1 MPPFV
6 ERAASLVRSDLL
18 TTWQSLSSK
27 GAARAMAVVAGGVF
41 GARVLTALG
50 YLVIAWFYSAEVFG
64 LFSVYIALS
73 LVLQL
78 VITAGYSGAIVVEKE
93 DRCAALVTGVSLAAA
108 AVILSLVTAAVLL
121 VPEAIARLVGVPALA
136 ELLWVLPIGVAAR
149 MLQTLFTQWS
159 IRSGRFGD
167 QALTHIAFAGVQTGG
182 QAVVAVGGMGTAFAL
197 VMIDLAA
204 VVVSVAVLAWH
215 ELRPLVRVIRAH
227 VTGSGL
233 WEAAVQWRDMPRFAL
248 LTNLITGAWQQ
259 GPVLVA
265 AAALGGG
272 AVLGQV
278 ALALR
283 ALELVLQVVNASLS
297 NVAMRHMAQARGGE
311 RYQQFKRFARQ
322 LFLAGLGVYLVSAAV
337 LFVGVPF
344 VLKPGW
350 ADVPVLFGLLVPA
363 YVLNVTVVPVWFV
376 YTLAR
381 RLGRGLLLRLAYLAV
396 LALAWL
402 YAVATQDLYG
412 ALICFSLCGAA
423 VGAMVLVDMRGIL
436 RAGIDPAEEQEA
448 RDALAKPVTAGD

>member
-18 TTWQSLSSK
+18 TTWQSLSSR
-27 GAARAMAVVAGGVF
+27 GAARAMAVLAGGVF

-64 LFSVYIALS
+64 IFSVYIALNI
-73 LVLQL
+73 VLQL
-78 VITAGYSGAIVVEKE
+78 IVTAGYSGAIVVEKE
-93 DRCAALVTGVSLAAA
+93 ERCAALLAGVSLVAAA
-108 AVILSLVTAAVLL
+108 AVLALISLAVF
-121 VPEAIARLVGVPALA
+121 VAPDAIAGLVGVPELA
-136 ELLWVLPIGVAAR
+136 PYLWLLPAGVALR
-149 MLQTLFTQWS
+149 MFQTLLTQWS

-167 QALTHIAFAGVQTGG
+167 QALTHVAFAGVQTGG
-182 QAVVAVGGMGTAFAL
+182 QAAVALAGMGTVFAL
-197 VMIDLAA
+197 VIVDLFALLA
-204 VVVSVAVLAWH
+204 SVAVLAWR
-215 ELRPLVRVIRAH
+215 EARPLVRALRRH
-227 VTGSGL
+227 VTL
-233 WEAAVQWRDMPRFAL
+233 PDLREAAIQWRDLPRFAL
-248 LTNLITGAWQQ
+248 LTNLISGTWQQ

-272 AVLGQV
+272 AILGQV

-283 ALELVLQVVNASLS
+283 ALELVLQLVNASLS
-297 NVAMRHMAQARGGE
+297 NVAMHHMAQAPRSK
-311 RYQQFKRFARQ
+311 RYQQFKRFSRQ
-322 LFLAGLGVYLVSAAV
+322 LFLAGLGIYLVSAAA
-337 LFVGVPF
+337 LFAGAPL

-381 RLGRGLLLRLAYLAV
+381 RLGRGLLLRLVYLFV

-402 YAVATQDLYG
+402 YASATGDLYG

-423 VGAMVLVDMRGIL
+423 AGMAVLVDMRSIL
-436 RAGIDPAEEQEA
+436 RAEGGGEFATRHRFVAE
-448 RDALAKPVTAGD
+448 

>member
-93 DRCAALVTGVSLAAA
+93 DRCAALVTGVSLAVA

-182 QAVVAVGGMGTAFAL
+182 QA
-197 VMIDLAA
+197 
-204 VVVSVAVLAWH
+204 S
-215 ELRPLVRVIRAH
+215 
-227 VTGSGL
+227 
-233 WEAAVQWRDMPRFAL
+233 
-248 LTNLITGAWQQ
+248 
-259 GPVLVA
+259 
-265 AAALGGG
+265 
-272 AVLGQV
+272 
-278 ALALR
+278 
-283 ALELVLQVVNASLS
+283 
-297 NVAMRHMAQARGGE
+297 
-311 RYQQFKRFARQ
+311 
-322 LFLAGLGVYLVSAAV
+322 
-337 LFVGVPF
+337 
-344 VLKPGW
+344 
-350 ADVPVLFGLLVPA
+350 
-363 YVLNVTVVPVWFV
+363 PVW
-376 YTLAR
+376 
-381 RLGRGLLLRLAYLAV
+381 
-396 LALAWL
+396 
-402 YAVATQDLYG
+402 QDL
-412 ALICFSLCGAA
+412 
-423 VGAMVLVDMRGIL
+423 VDELGD
-436 RAGIDPAEEQEA
+436 ATFQQEDVSP
-448 RDALAKPVTAGD
+448 R